1 MAKQSFFISTLN
13 SIFME
18 EQSFTTREI
27 SIGDWMLTIF
37 LLAIPVI
44 NIIMLFVWAFS
55 GETPVSKANFAKA
68 TLIWMAI
75 IIVLSLIGLALGIS
89 VWRSFY

>member
-1 MAKQSFFISTLN
+1 MDDQR
-13 SIFME
+13 
-18 EQSFTTREI
+18 FTTREV

-37 LLAIPVI
+37 LLAIPIV
-44 NIIMLFVWAFS
+44 NIIMLFVWSFS
-55 GETPVSKANFAKA
+55 GGTPVSKANFAKA

-75 IIVLSLIGLALGIS
+75 IIVLSLIGMALGIS